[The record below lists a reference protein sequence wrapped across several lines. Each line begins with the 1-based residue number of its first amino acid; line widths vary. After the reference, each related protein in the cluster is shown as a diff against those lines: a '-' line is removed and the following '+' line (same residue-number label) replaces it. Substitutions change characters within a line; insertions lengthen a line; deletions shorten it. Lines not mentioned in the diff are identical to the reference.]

1 MDGYIDLIL
10 SPHQVN
16 GTRFDSIRRNQD
28 EEKDEEEGEKKN
40 RINEK
45 LDEKKKKLSENLIEL
60 GFYYDECLRPVL
72 RRNNWSTESAD
83 ESPSFKT
90 WTVLLE
96 EYPVF
101 AVWKGALRRE
111 ETRRISR
118 VKKEK
123 TRKKNLFTSLRKNHN
138 LKWMTVAFVVKG
150 KA

>member
-90 WTVLLE
+90 
-96 EYPVF
+96 
-101 AVWKGALRRE
+101 
-111 ETRRISR
+111 
-118 VKKEK
+118 
-123 TRKKNLFTSLRKNHN
+123 
-138 LKWMTVAFVVKG
+138 
-150 KA
+150 